1 MQGNMASSYNP
12 GRVAGCLY
20 LLTGFS
26 VIRPMY
32 VGRILILRDDP
43 LATLRNIAAHEL
55 LFRFGIVSDLIAGLG
70 CLLAALALYELLK
83 DVDRKLGVLMVIL
96 GGLMPCV
103 LDFVNALNDVAA
115 LLLARGE
122 HFLLAFEK
130 PQQAALATLFLRV
143 HDHGFLINEVFAGL
157 WLFPFG
163 LLVFRSGFLPRIL
176 GVLLFVSGFGYLTIC
191 GTGLLIPQYVDRVS
205 RFASPALLGEGGI
218 VFWLLIVGARPPAVR
233 QVDTSAGL

>member
-1 MQGNMASSYNP
+1 MSSHHNP

-26 VIRPMY
+26 MIRPMY
-32 VGRILILRDDP
+32 VGRTLVVRDDAA
-43 LATLRNIAAHEL
+43 ATIHNIAAHEL

-83 DVDRKLGVLMVIL
+83 GVDRKLGALMVVL

-103 LDFVNALNDVAA
+103 VDFINVLNDAA
-115 LLLARGE
+115 AVVIARGE
-122 HFLLAFEK
+122 PFVSLFDK
-130 PQQAALATLFLRV
+130 PQQAALAALFLRI
-143 HDHGFLINEVFAGL
+143 HDHGFLINEIFAGL

-176 GVLLFVSGFGYLTIC
+176 GLLLFVSGFGYLAMS
-191 GTGLLIPQYVDRVS
+191 GTGLLFPLYVERVS
-205 RFASPALLGEGGI
+205 RIASPTLLGEGGI
-218 VFWLLIVGARPPAVR
+218 IFWLLIKGARPPAAR
-233 QVDTSAGL
+233 AAAL

>member
-1 MQGNMASSYNP
+1 MISRHNP

-26 VIRPMY
+26 MVRPMY
-32 VGRILILRDDP
+32 VGGTLVVRDDAA
-43 LATLRNIAAHEL
+43 ATIHNIAAHEL

-83 DVDRKLGVLMVIL
+83 GVDRKLGALMVVL

-103 LDFVNALNDVAA
+103 LDFINVLNDAA
-115 LLLARGE
+115 AVVIARGE
-122 HFLLAFEK
+122 PFVSLFDK
-130 PQQAALATLFLRV
+130 PQQAALAALFLRI
-143 HDHGFLINEVFAGL
+143 HDHGFLINEIFAGL

-176 GVLLFVSGFGYLTIC
+176 GLLLFVSGFGYLAIS
-191 GTGLLIPQYVDRVS
+191 GTGLLFPLDVEQVS
-205 RFASPALLGEGGI
+205 RIASPALLGEGGI
-218 VFWLLIVGARPPAVR
+218 ILWLLIKGARPPAAR
-233 QVDTSAGL
+233 AAAL

>member
-1 MQGNMASSYNP
+1 MASSYNP

-32 VGRILILRDDP
+32 VGRTLILRDDP
-43 LATLRNIAAHEL
+43 AATLRNIAAHEL

-83 DVDRKLGVLMVIL
+83 GVDRKLGVLMVIL
-96 GGLMPCV
+96 GGLMPCI
-103 LDFVNALNDVAA
+103 LDFLNALNDVAA
-115 LLLARGE
+115 LLFARGE
-122 HFLLAFEK
+122 HVLLALER
-130 PQQAALATLFLRV
+130 PQQAALAALFLRV

-163 LLVFRSGFLPRIL
+163 VLVFRSGFLPRIL
-176 GVLLFVSGFGYLTIC
+176 GVLLVVTGFGYLAIS
-191 GTGLLIPQYVDRVS
+191 GTGLLLPQYVDRVS
-205 RFASPALLGEGGI
+205 RIASPALLGEGGI
-218 VFWLLIVGARPPAVR
+218 IFWLLIKGARPPAAR
-233 QVDTSAGL
+233 GASQ